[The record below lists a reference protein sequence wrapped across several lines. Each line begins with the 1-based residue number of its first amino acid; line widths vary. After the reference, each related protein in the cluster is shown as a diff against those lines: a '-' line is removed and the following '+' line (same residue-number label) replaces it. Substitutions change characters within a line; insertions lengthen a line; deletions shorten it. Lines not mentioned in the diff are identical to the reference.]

1 MGNEEHIRAATLP
14 GTVGVSAA
22 VGVSCPVPR
31 AGVAPASPAPC
42 APRGSLVTALRR
54 VQVGGLA
61 GGTDMQRKTQQGSG
75 KRVSFYRVSHVCR
88 AQDMSQFD

>member
-14 GTVGVSAA
+14 GTAGVLAA

-31 AGVAPASPAPC
+31 AGAAPASPAPC
-42 APRGSLVTALRR
+42 APRSSLVPALWQ

-61 GGTDMQRKTQQGSG
+61 GRTKVIQQGRG
-75 KRVSFYRVSHVCR
+75 KRVSFHRFSHGCN
-88 AQDMSQFD
+88 AQDTSQFD